1 MAMTRAGG
9 ACGAGLPRLVR
20 EPNHML
26 SRRRLLMNAAAMGLT
41 LGIPL
46 RAAAAAPATSV
57 PAAESRSR
65 LVAGNERFVAGNLH
79 FQSGLAERR
88 VALAGGQAPFA
99 SVLACSDSRVA
110 PELVFDQNVGAL
122 FVARNAGNFVT
133 DAVLGTLEYGY
144 EHLGSKLIVVLG
156 HESCG
161 AISATY
167 DALADRAPLPP
178 HLDAI
183 ENGIRSGIA
192 TVVHEHGSKDAASAA
207 NARAQAA
214 RLRRSPLL
222 AKGAAAGDL
231 EIVAAIYHLKTG
243 AVVFL

>member
-1 MAMTRAGG
+1 V
-9 ACGAGLPRLVR
+9 VR
-20 EPNHML
+20 ERSRML
-26 SRRRLLMNAAAMGLT
+26 SRRRLLMNAAATSLT

-57 PAAESRSR
+57 PAAEARSR
-65 LVAGNERFVAGNLH
+65 LAAGNERFIGGKMLYQN
-79 FQSGLAERR
+79 GLAERR

-99 SVLACSDSRVA
+99 SILACSDSRVA
-110 PELVFDQNVGAL
+110 PELVFDQNIGAL

-133 DAVLGTLEYGY
+133 DAVLGTLEYGF

-167 DALADRAPLPP
+167 DALANRAPLPP
-178 HLDAI
+178 HLDTI

-192 TVVHEHGSKDAASAA
+192 TVVHDHGSKDAASAA
-207 NARAQAA
+207 NALAQAA
-214 RLRRSPLL
+214 RLRRSPIL

-231 EIVAAIYHLKTG
+231 QIVAAMYHLKTG

>member
-1 MAMTRAGG
+1 
-9 ACGAGLPRLVR
+9 LPRICAAV
-20 EPNHML
+20 L
-26 SRRRLLMNAAAMGLT
+26 SRRHLLTNSAAAALA
-41 LGIPL
+41 LSIPL
-46 RAAAAAPATSV
+46 RAGAAAPATSV
-57 PAAESRSR
+57 PAAEAHAR
-65 LVAGNERFVAGNLH
+65 LVTGNERFVAGNLRY
-79 FQSGLAERR
+79 QNGLAERR
-88 VALAGGQAPFA
+88 LALAGGQAPFA
-99 SVLACSDSRVA
+99 AVLACSDSRVA
-110 PELVFDQNVGAL
+110 PELVFDQNIGDL
-122 FVARNAGNFVT
+122 FIARNAGNFVT

-167 DALADRAPLPP
+167 DALANGTPLPP

-183 ENGIRSGIA
+183 ENGIRAGIA
-192 TVVHEHGSKDAASAA
+192 GVVHEHGSKDAASAA

-214 RLRRSPLL
+214 RLQRSPIL
-222 AKGAAAGDL
+222 AHGVAAADL